1 MLTDRGLQNLGQR
14 LYILSGLYGLLG
26 AFDGILPYRL
36 EMGAK
41 GEIAGA
47 KNLYQY
53 WGARL
58 YQALFASGDLVV
70 NLASKEYSKAITP
83 YLTPADRWVTVLF
96 KQEKNGRLVQQATAA
111 KKARGSLVRYLALEN
126 EPTLATIKA
135 FTVGGYR
142 YRADLSTEAEYVFVK
157 D

>member
-1 MLTDRGLQNLGQR
+1 M
-14 LYILSGLYGLLG
+14 
-26 AFDGILPYRL
+26 
-36 EMGAK
+36 
-41 GEIAGA
+41 
-47 KNLYQY
+47 
-53 WGARL
+53 
-58 YQALFASGDLVV
+58 V

-111 KKARGSLVRYLALEN
+111 KQAQGSLVRYLALEN

-142 YRADLSTEAEYVFVK
+142 ADLSTEAEYVFVK

>member
-1 MLTDRGLQNLGQR
+1 M
-14 LYILSGLYGLLG
+14 
-26 AFDGILPYRL
+26 
-36 EMGAK
+36 
-41 GEIAGA
+41 
-47 KNLYQY
+47 
-53 WGARL
+53 
-58 YQALFASGDLVV
+58 V